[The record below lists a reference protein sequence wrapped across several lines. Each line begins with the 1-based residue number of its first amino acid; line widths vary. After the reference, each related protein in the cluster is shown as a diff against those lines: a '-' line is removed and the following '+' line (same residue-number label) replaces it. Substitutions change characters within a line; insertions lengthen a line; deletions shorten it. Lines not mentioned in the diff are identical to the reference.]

1 MPADQAAI
9 FTARQNN
16 PANFKATAS
25 GNTLSWIDDTGYPHT
40 ANIIQSG
47 KLFNPTTGQYDIDQK
62 KTESDGSE
70 FTIDTGKYAEFINS
84 GSKDIAA
91 FLADK
96 ENYIQTWK
104 GTGSTSKASSGGGG
118 GGGSSS
124 YPSKKSTTPS
134 EPKVSGLFID
144 TAGLNAEVYEDG
156 KFIGM
161 TDEILNL
168 EPGVHTITIKKDG
181 YKPYTMPVQ
190 IYNGSLARKSATLYQ
205 DTSATKKT
213 GEADETG
220 LFIDSDGLN
229 AEIYEDGK
237 LIGTT
242 DEKIK
247 LEPGPH
253 TITMKKEG
261 YKPYT
266 TTVQV
271 YDGYVAQ
278 KTATLYKDTSPTQK
292 VETAEETGLF
302 VDTGGLG
309 AEIYEDGKLI
319 GTADETIKLEPGTHT
334 ITMQKKGYKPYT
346 FSVTVYDGHVYRKT
360 ATLYPDKSTTKTGT
374 TATTITSRVEKFV
387 DAVGGEEAITPD
399 HIVYAYAIAKNK
411 PDLAESA
418 RSESSPSIAGNWTFA
433 EDDVKELI
441 SLYRGS

>member
-1 MPADQAAI
+1 M
-9 FTARQNN
+9 
-16 PANFKATAS
+16 
-25 GNTLSWIDDTGYPHT
+25 
-40 ANIIQSG
+40 
-47 KLFNPTTGQYDIDQK
+47 
-62 KTESDGSE
+62 
-70 FTIDTGKYAEFINS
+70 
-84 GSKDIAA
+84 
-91 FLADK
+91 
-96 ENYIQTWK
+96 
-104 GTGSTSKASSGGGG
+104 
-118 GGGSSS
+118 
-124 YPSKKSTTPS
+124 
-134 EPKVSGLFID
+134 
-144 TAGLNAEVYEDG
+144 
-156 KFIGM
+156 
-161 TDEILNL
+161 
-168 EPGVHTITIKKDG
+168 
-181 YKPYTMPVQ
+181 
-190 IYNGSLARKSATLYQ
+190 
-205 DTSATKKT
+205 
-213 GEADETG
+213 ADETG

-292 VETAEETGLF
+292 VKTAEETGLF